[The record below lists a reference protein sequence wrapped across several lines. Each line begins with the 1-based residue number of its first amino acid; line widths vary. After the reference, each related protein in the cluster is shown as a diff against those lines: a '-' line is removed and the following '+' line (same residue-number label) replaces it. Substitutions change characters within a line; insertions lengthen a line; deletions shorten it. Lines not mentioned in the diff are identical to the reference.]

1 MKKVFV
7 LEERAHIISEL
18 QWQFE
23 GEANWNLRSFSS
35 GTGLFEQ
42 CSKGNDDELLVIMNL
57 SIGKQE
63 CLHLL
68 QRCQNLKVSFPFM
81 VYSEESIFNLEWALR
96 ELGVFHI
103 QIGKLEPDRIA
114 KICRWHFESMALA
127 QGIHSEAHN

>member
-35 GTGLFEQ
+35 GFSLFEQ
-42 CSKGNDDELLVIMNL
+42 CLKRNGEELLVIMNL
-57 SIGKQE
+57 SIGKQA
-63 CLHLL
+63 CLHSL
-68 QRCQNLKVSFPFM
+68 QRCQSLKVSFPVM

-103 QIGKLEPDRIA
+103 QIGKLEPERIA
-114 KICRWHFESMALA
+114 KICRRHFESKALA
-127 QGIHSEAHN
+127 IDSGAHN